1 MSSTTI
7 YIIFATICV
16 IVGFI
21 IGALVALFFSE
32 REKKQMGKAGDSLPE
47 GIDPD
52 RHSLLLRLWRSPEDA
67 LLVELNGRVLVDIRQ
82 ASTAQRLQFEA
93 ITEKWFNWLGLP
105 LQMPKSEA
113 PSKSQPA
120 AAVEPAPIR
129 PSVPAQP
136 AAKPGDG
143 KANPVS
149 AAPASAGSMVMQI
162 DEILQ
167 DMLRNSDQRQ
177 HSVKLT
183 QDFREGII
191 VLVDGARYVGVDG
204 VPDPEIKRL
213 IHAAATE
220 WEHRS
225 ELA

>member
-7 YIIFATICV
+7 IIILASICV

-21 IGALVALFFSE
+21 IGALIALFFSE
-32 REKKQMGKAGDSLPE
+32 REKKQMGRAGDSFPE

-52 RHSLLLRLWRSPEDA
+52 RHTLLLRLWRGTEGA
-67 LLVELNGRVLVDIRQ
+67 LLVELNGRVLTDIRQ
-82 ASTAQRLQFEA
+82 ASTAQRLQLEA
-93 ITEKWFNWLGLP
+93 ITEKWFDWLGLP
-105 LQMPKSEA
+105 LQMPKNEA
-113 PSKSQPA
+113 PPKPQPA
-120 AAVEPAPIR
+120 ATAEPAPIR
-129 PSVPAQP
+129 PSVPSRP
-136 AAKPGDG
+136 VAAPGDG
-143 KANPVS
+143 NGNSISP
-149 AAPASAGSMVMQI
+149 APASAGSMVMQI

-167 DMLRNSDQRQ
+167 DLLRNSDQRQ

-225 ELA
+225 EHA